1 MNRFARSFVA
11 AVSMLWLA
19 IGASYAD
26 VYLVTDI
33 AVDATAATT
42 IEARAKAFDE
52 ARVKGANR
60 LLQRITLSEDR
71 SAARGLTINSSVAAR
86 LAAAVDVQDEKQS
99 ANHYIGILAVK
110 FDERAVKAFLRVY
123 DIPFVDSQASLALL
137 IPEVENGVNPDEWA
151 MVWGNS
157 VDKNVLSPYVT
168 SEAIYLND
176 VNWDDIAEEAYRM
189 SALRGVVARAKL
201 VGTNYFVDLYDVR
214 QEYTG
219 RLPIGT
225 AGPFP
230 DLEQAKSGAIS
241 YLEGT
246 WKAQNIVRAIGET
259 SVSVIVRYNNQQ
271 GWVAVQK
278 GLKNSRLVKN
288 VLVENVTV
296 QGADVSFSFA
306 GRPDQ
311 LAAELRASGVLLSS
325 DDYGWLLE
333 PVSFQ

>member
-60 LLQRITLSEDR
+60 LLQRITAPEDR
-71 SAARGLTINSSVAAR
+71 ARAQGMNINSSVASR

-99 ANHYIGILAVK
+99 ATHYIGILAVK

-137 IPEVENGVNPDEWA
+137 IPEVDSGVNPDEWA

-157 VDKNVLSPYVT
+157 ADNNVLAPYVT
-168 SEAIYLND
+168 SEAIYLDD
-176 VNWDDIAEEAYRM
+176 VVWDDIAADANRV
-189 SALRGVVARAKL
+189 SAMRGVVARARL
-201 VGTNYFVDLYDVR
+201 AGTRYFVDLYDVR
-214 QEYTG
+214 SENNG
-219 RLPIGT
+219 RLPLGT
-225 AGPFP
+225 AGPFASLK
-230 DLEQAKSGAIS
+230 DAKAGAIS

-246 WKAQNIVRAIGET
+246 WKSQNIVRATGET
-259 SVSVIVRYNNQQ
+259 SVSAIARFKNQQ
-271 GWVAVQK
+271 NWVSIQK
-278 GLKNSRLVKN
+278 ALKNSRLVKN
-288 VLVENVTV
+288 VLVENVTI

-325 DDYGWLLE
+325 DNYGWLLE
-333 PVSFQ
+333 SVTF